1 MIFLIHIKRLYIS
14 YNNKMS
20 KSKKNNTSIKPILKW
35 VGGKT
40 QILDI
45 ILPDFPKEISN
56 YYEIF
61 IGGGSVLIGL
71 LTEIKNKKIKVNGT
85 INAYD
90 INEPLIY
97 VYKNI
102 QNNHLELYNKIEELI
117 KEFNKLD
124 GIIINRNPENIT
136 EAKTSK
142 ESYYYWI
149 RKSYNKLNKEEKKS
163 ILGSAYFIFLNKTCF
178 RGLFRL
184 GPHGFNVPYGH
195 YKNPEIINLIHLE
208 EMSKLIKDVI
218 FECIDYKICL
228 EKISKK
234 IDKNDFIYM
243 DPPYAPEN
251 DKSFV
256 SYTETGFNKE
266 NHLKLFEI
274 YNNLSKE
281 LKLMMSN
288 SDVKLVRDNFSSE
301 VLNIKSI
308 VCKRKINSKNPES
321 KTKEL
326 IIKNY

>member
-1 MIFLIHIKRLYIS
+1 
-14 YNNKMS
+14 MS

>member
-1 MIFLIHIKRLYIS
+1 
-14 YNNKMS
+14 MS
-20 KSKKNNTSIKPILKW
+20 NTKKNNTSIKPILKW

-45 ILPDFPKEISN
+45 ILSDFPKEISN

-71 LTEIKNKKIKVNGT
+71 LTEIKNKKIKVNNT

-117 KEFNKLD
+117 TEFNKLD
-124 GIIINRNPENIT
+124 GTIINRNPENIT
-136 EAKTSK
+136 EAKTSR

-149 RKSYNKLNKEEKKS
+149 RKSYNKLSNEEKKS
-163 ILGSAYFIFLNKTCF
+163 ILGSSYFIFLNKTCF

-208 EMSKLIKDVI
+208 EISKLIKDVI
-218 FECIDYKICL
+218 FECIDYKLVL
-228 EKISKK
+228 EKIANKN
-234 IDKNDFIYM
+234 DKNDFIYM

-251 DKSFV
+251 DTSFV
-256 SYTETGFNKE
+256 SYTEGGFSKE

-274 YNNLSKE
+274 YNNLSKQ

-288 SDVKLVRDNFSSE
+288 SDVKLVRDNFSDIS
-301 VLNIKSI
+301 LNIKSI
-308 VCKRKINSKNPES
+308 VCKRTINSKNPES
-321 KTKEL
+321 KTKEV

>member
-1 MIFLIHIKRLYIS
+1 
-14 YNNKMS
+14 MS
-20 KSKKNNTSIKPILKW
+20 KSKKYSTLIKPILKW

-61 IGGGSVLIGL
+61 IGGGSVLIAL
-71 LTEIKNKKIKVNGT
+71 LTEIKNNKIKVNNT

-102 QNNHLELYNKIEELI
+102 QNNYLELYNKIEELI

-136 EAKTSK
+136 ESKTSK

-195 YKNPEIINLIHLE
+195 YKNPEIINFIHLE
-208 EMSKLIKDVI
+208 EIHKLIKNVI

-228 EKISKK
+228 EKIANKY
-234 IDKNDFIYM
+234 DKNDFIYM

-301 VLNIKSI
+301 ILNIKSI
-308 VCKRKINSKNPES
+308 VCKRTINSKNPES
-321 KTKEL
+321 KTKEV

>member
-1 MIFLIHIKRLYIS
+1 
-14 YNNKMS
+14 MS
-20 KSKKNNTSIKPILKW
+20 KGKKSNTSIKPILKW

-61 IGGGSVLIGL
+61 IGGGSVLIAL
-71 LTEIKNKKIKVNGT
+71 LTEIKNNKIKVNNS

-102 QNNHLELYNKIEELI
+102 QNNHLELYNKIEDLI

-124 GIIINRNPENIT
+124 EIIINRNPENIT

-149 RKSYNKLNKEEKKS
+149 RKSYNKLSKEEKKS

-208 EMSKLIKDVI
+208 EISKLIKDVI

-251 DKSFV
+251 ETSFV

-301 VLNIKSI
+301 TLNIKSI
-308 VCKRKINSKNPES
+308 VCKRTINSKNPES
-321 KTKEL
+321 KTKEV